1 MKQEVLTPFF
11 DILTK
16 ADWGYCKLMPK
27 KKIGAYW
34 LFSSMGYESMSI
46 DWIDFE

>member
-16 ADWGYCKLMPK
+16 TDGVCCKLMPK
-27 KKIGAYW
+27 KKIATYW

-46 DWIDFE
+46 DWIEFE